1 MKPVAELGQHGTGHL
16 LVRLAE
22 NGHVESDYLRKIGAG
37 ATRPMFVTPPSFVDV
52 LEVPESSPRY
62 N

>member
-22 NGHVESDYLRKIGAG
+22 NGHVESGYLRKIGAG
-37 ATRPMFVTPPSFVDV
+37 AIRPILMTPLSLVDV
-52 LEVPESSPRY
+52 LDVPDSKPR
-62 N
+62 